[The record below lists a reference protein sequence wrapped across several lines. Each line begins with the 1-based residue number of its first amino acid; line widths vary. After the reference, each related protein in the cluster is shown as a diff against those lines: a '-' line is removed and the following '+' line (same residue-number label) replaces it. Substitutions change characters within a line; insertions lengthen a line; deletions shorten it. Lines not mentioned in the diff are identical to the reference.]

1 MAAPTVLVAAVVVWD
16 EQGRVLTV
24 RKRGTRRFMLPGGKP
39 EPGEALR
46 ATAARELAEET
57 GLAVLAAGLDDWGMH
72 ESAAANEPGHT
83 VRAQVFA
90 WPGPVASAAA
100 AAEIEE
106 ARWLDPRLPSG
117 DLAPLLVDLLPRIAD
132 GAEGAT
138 RPTLT
143 LFCGLPG
150 AGKSTLARRLE
161 GEGRGVRLATDEWQH
176 AIGIAPEDTAAHER
190 LQRVLYGHALELLVR
205 GVDVILEDG
214 LWTAVERAE
223 KLADAR
229 RAGARVELHVLDLPV
244 EVLWQRLERRNAAA
258 RAGDYPM
265 TRAELDWA
273 AGVFERPTR
282 DELAL
287 ADEVRHHGEDA

>member
-16 EQGRVLTV
+16 EEGRVLTV

-106 ARWLDPRLPSG
+106 ARWLDPRRPSG
-117 DLAPLLVDLLPRIAD
+117 DLAPLLVDLLPRIAE

-150 AGKSTLARRLE
+150 LASPRWPGGWRA
-161 GEGRGVRLATDEWQH
+161 RG
-176 AIGIAPEDTAAHER
+176 
-190 LQRVLYGHALELLVR
+190 
-205 GVDVILEDG
+205 GVSG
-214 LWTAVERAE
+214 W
-223 KLADAR
+223 
-229 RAGARVELHVLDLPV
+229 
-244 EVLWQRLERRNAAA
+244 
-258 RAGDYPM
+258 
-265 TRAELDWA
+265 
-273 AGVFERPTR
+273 RPTSGSTPSGSR
-282 DELAL
+282 PRTRLLTNGCSGSCTGTRWTCSYGAWT
-287 ADEVRHHGEDA
+287 